1 MSLPV
6 APAVGPQPS
15 LPQLLCG
22 SFGFLTAVLLLRL
35 PLHRTTALV
44 RLLHRLPL
52 REPAQPRAARMVQA
66 ARAAGVWWP
75 GRAACLE
82 TSLAASLAAAAQGY
96 RLSWC
101 LGVRFLPP
109 PRVHHAWV
117 ETASGPTGEPETAL
131 PHGWPYA
138 TALRG

>member
-1 MSLPV
+1 MTLPV
-6 APAVGPQPS
+6 APPAGPRPS
-15 LPQLLCG
+15 VTQRLSGTL
-22 SFGFLTAVLLLRL
+22 GFAAAVLLLRL
-35 PLHRTTALV
+35 PLRRTTALV

-52 REPAQPRAARMVQA
+52 REPTPARAARIVQA
-66 ARAAGVWWP
+66 ARSAGAWWP

-82 TSLAASLAAAAQGY
+82 TSLAATLAATAQGY

-117 ETASGPTGEPETAL
+117 ETTAGPAGEPETAL

-138 TALRG
+138 AALRI